1 MSTGLKIL
9 ITFILILLFAGL
21 LTEAITDIRNKKDK
35 RDDKD

>member
-9 ITFILILLFAGL
+9 ITFILILLVAGL
-21 LTEAITDIRNKKDK
+21 LTEAITDIRKRKGK

>member
-9 ITFILILLFAGL
+9 IAFILILLVAGL